1 MHIGVDYGS
10 KLAGTTSICFR
21 SEGYL
26 LFKTSGKKQDA
37 DVMISGFLEEHP
49 TVSQVFIDAPLS
61 LPKIYL
67 NPNSNSEEFFYREAD
82 RAIRAMSPMFLGGL
96 TARAMKLASTFS
108 KVGIVFYESYPS
120 GLVDEIKL
128 DRSLYKKEKEYIGSI
143 TNAILDSF
151 QLKVKHIPSSW
162 HEVDALL
169 AYIIGKRFN
178 EGEVKRVGDASEGI
192 IYY

>member
-1 MHIGVDYGS
+1 
-10 KLAGTTSICFR
+10 
-21 SEGYL
+21 
-26 LFKTSGKKQDA
+26 
-37 DVMISGFLEEHP
+37 
-49 TVSQVFIDAPLS
+49 
-61 LPKIYL
+61 
-67 NPNSNSEEFFYREAD
+67 
-82 RAIRAMSPMFLGGL
+82 MFLGGL